1 MQTRGKKRERNGER
15 EDTKRRHL
23 SFLLLAHRAFV
34 AHAVRLACGC
44 SFPFPGKG
52 KECSYYRQVLISSV
66 SYKVLRTLTLG
77 STKGGG

>member
-15 EDTKRRHL
+15 EDKKRRHL

-44 SFPFPGKG
+44 SFPFSGK
-52 KECSYYRQVLISSV
+52 R
-66 SYKVLRTLTLG
+66 
-77 STKGGG
+77 KGMFLLQTSPYFFGQL